1 MAKEKAEFKPEE
13 HISPEQYAELVK
25 LFNTLDET
33 FRDLRR
39 IARKIFGRNGRPH
52 RYKKSVKQTAK
63 EVIKANIKTRKDVA
77 AALAGTLPV
86 ELPASLSPTPEKIYT
101 GADLGLPK

>member
-1 MAKEKAEFKPEE
+1 MPKEKAEFKPEE

-52 RYKKSVKQTAK
+52 RYKKSPKQTAK
-63 EVIKANIKTRKDVA
+63 EVLRHNIRTRKAVEQ
-77 AALAGTLPV
+77 ALAGTLPV
-86 ELPASLSPTPEKIYT
+86 EAPRTLALDKPLFT
-101 GADLGLPK
+101 GKDLGLPK